1 MNDRVYWLTW
11 GIFAL
16 TYCGLALGKIPG
28 LRIDRAGIAFVGAVL
43 ILITGILSLA
53 DATSS
58 ESIDFK
64 TLFLLLG
71 MMIVVG
77 SLRLSG
83 VFQRLTDLAAGSLA
97 SPRALLAVTIGL
109 SGVLSAFLIN
119 DVVCIALT
127 PLVLH
132 LARRM
137 KVDPLPHLIGLAT
150 AANVGSTGTITG
162 NPQNIYIGVHSG
174 ISYLRFAARLLPIA
188 FLGLA
193 INYLVVWLVYRHK
206 LAPVQNRDAVT
217 PDSRQSDA
225 ESGGRISRHSRLLTL
240 QIKSI
245 VVTLGAVVLFFAGL
259 PLELVALGAAAVVL
273 LERIKPEKMYREVD
287 WSLLVMFTGLFIV
300 VHAFQVHVVEGWNVK
315 SWTWLLTRP
324 VDVLSLVTLG
334 LSNLVSNVP
343 AVLLLEPVVQSVPAA
358 TRESAWLALAM
369 SSTFAGNLTIL
380 GSVANL
386 IVVESA
392 RRRGIEIRFREYLKV
407 GVPLTILTTS
417 LGVAWLTLVKY

>member
-1 MNDRVYWLTW
+1 VHDRVYWLTW

-58 ESIDFK
+58 ESIDLK

-137 KVDPLPHLIGLAT
+137 KVDPMPHLIGLAT

>member
-1 MNDRVYWLTW
+1 MSDRVYWLTW
-11 GIFAL
+11 VIFAL

-225 ESGGRISRHSRLLTL
+225 DSGGRISRQSRLLTL

-273 LERIKPEKMYREVD
+273 LERIKPEKIYREVD

-300 VHAFQVHVVEGWNVK
+300 VHAFQVHIVDGWNVK

-324 VDVLSLVTLG
+324 VDVLSLVSLG

-343 AVLLLEPVVQSVPAA
+343 AVLLLEPVVQSVPAT

>member
-1 MNDRVYWLTW
+1 M
-11 GIFAL
+11 
-16 TYCGLALGKIPG
+16 
-28 LRIDRAGIAFVGAVL
+28 
-43 ILITGILSLA
+43 
-53 DATSS
+53 
-58 ESIDFK
+58 
-64 TLFLLLG
+64 
-71 MMIVVG
+71 
-77 SLRLSG
+77 
-83 VFQRLTDLAAGSLA
+83 
-97 SPRALLAVTIGL
+97 TIGL
-109 SGVLSAFLIN
+109 SGLLSAFLIN

-188 FLGLA
+188 LLGLA
-193 INYLVVWLVYRHK
+193 INWLPVVWLVYRRE
-206 LAPVQNRDAVT
+206 LAPARNNDGAT
-217 PDSRQSDA
+217 HDSRPSDGQSD
-225 ESGGRISRHSRLLTL
+225 GGVSRHSRLLPL

-245 VVTLGAVVLFFAGL
+245 VVTLGAVALFFAGL
-259 PLELVALGAAAVVL
+259 PLELVALGAAALVL
-273 LERIKPEKMYREVD
+273 LERVKPEKIYREVD

-300 VHAFQVHVVEGWNVK
+300 VHAFQVHVVDGWNVK

-324 VDVLSLVTLG
+324 VDVLSLVSLG